1 MLENIKNFWVEKYY
15 IWFFWK
21 IFIIIIV
28 FLCFNIMVILFYFYL
43 IKFLLY
49 YFYKVET
56 KVFFELVNRKSNL
69 KKSIVKFMLKI
80 FFNNFV
86 EKLFLL

>member
-1 MLENIKNFWVEKYY
+1 MLENIKNFRVEKYY

-49 YFYKVET
+49 YFYKVEM

-69 KKSIVKFMLKI
+69 KKRVVKFMLKI

>member
-21 IFIIIIV
+21 IFIIIIA

-49 YFYKVET
+49 YFYKVEM

>member
-1 MLENIKNFWVEKYY
+1 MLENIKNFRVEKYY

-49 YFYKVET
+49 YFYKVEM

>member
-49 YFYKVET
+49 YFYKVEM
-56 KVFFELVNRKSNL
+56 KVFFELVNRKSNF

>member
-1 MLENIKNFWVEKYY
+1 
-15 IWFFWK
+15 
-21 IFIIIIV
+21 
-28 FLCFNIMVILFYFYL
+28 MVILFYFYL

-49 YFYKVET
+49 YFYKVEM
-56 KVFFELVNRKSNL
+56 KVFFELVKSNF

>member
-49 YFYKVET
+49 YFYKVEM